1 MFISSPANALAL
13 KLAETIR
20 LSGYVEYQGR
30 HITRQE
36 QDNSIQNSAIL
47 RLNAATFLWRPW
59 LALLDG
65 GIGLSYSSRRN
76 GFDQTGQDIT
86 GNVNLSLFPR
96 SRFPFT
102 AFFENRQSQLDGD
115 LTSPD
120 LTRTNFGFEQAYAT
134 TGGSQYHARY
144 QRTLSTDERDQGSR
158 RRTTDD
164 VEDALSLAFS
174 TSLDSHTFNLSTNY
188 DKVDREIP
196 EEQNTRLTQILRHQ
210 YRPDS
215 SLSVD
220 NLQSY
225 NDSDFSRPNSN
236 TSFRLLQFN
245 SNAFWRPD
253 TKKPLLVTGTALLQ
267 TQEDEAGDGGQQTK
281 SAVISGQGNY
291 QWSSYLNL
299 RAQAS
304 ISALESEQDDKLFT
318 LQRAGADYSPAEK
331 ALLGMQYAYTLS
343 ADISNRTGEEEGT
356 SQQMSLNIG
365 HVFSRSFPVFQGLF
379 NFSASQRGTTLLE
392 TKERADIDRTFTHT
406 ITSGWTSATAN
417 TSTFIRLSASDTRRF
432 GDDEFGLQLI
442 NFQASQNHQLTR
454 ESFWTGNITFQL
466 NRPLDDSEDDLL
478 DLNTSIDI
486 SYTNQRFFGVPRLRF
501 VSELRYLSNSL
512 LNVVRSESMDD
523 IEDDDSFWQNRL
535 EYYLGR
541 TQLRL
546 LGDLGV
552 SNGDLSTLVFFQIRR
567 NFGN

>member
-36 QDNSIQNSAIL
+36 QDNSIFNAAIL
-47 RLNAATFLWRPW
+47 RLDAATFLWRPW

-65 GIGLSYSSRRN
+65 GVGFSYSSRRN
-76 GFDQTGQDIT
+76 GFNQTGQDVT
-86 GNVNLSLFPR
+86 GNVNLRLFPR

-115 LTSPD
+115 LTNPD

-134 TGGSQYHARY
+134 NGGSQYHARY
-144 QRTLSTDERDQGSR
+144 QRTLSTDEREQGSR

-164 VEDALSLAFS
+164 IDDALSLSFS
-174 TSLDSHTFNLSTNY
+174 KSLDDHMFNLSTNY

-215 SLSVD
+215 SLSID

-225 NDSDFSRPNSN
+225 NDSDFSRPNSD
-236 TSFRLLQFN
+236 TSFRLLQIN

-267 TQEDEAGDGGQQTK
+267 SQEDEAGDGGQQTK

-291 QWSSYLNL
+291 QWSPYFNL

-304 ISALESEQDDKLFT
+304 VSALESDLDNKVLT

-331 ALLGMQYAYTLS
+331 ALFGMQYAYTLS
-343 ADISNRTGEEEGT
+343 ADIANRTGEEEGT
-356 SQQMSLNIG
+356 RQEMSLNISAV
-365 HVFSRSFPVFQGLF
+365 HSLF
-379 NFSASQRGTTLLE
+379 F
-392 TKERADIDRTFTHT
+392 RAF
-406 ITSGWTSATAN
+406 
-417 TSTFIRLSASDTRRF
+417 
-432 GDDEFGLQLI
+432 LI
-442 NFQASQNHQLTR
+442 SVPAR
-454 ESFWTGNITFQL
+454 
-466 NRPLDDSEDDLL
+466 
-478 DLNTSIDI
+478 
-486 SYTNQRFFGVPRLRF
+486 GVPHCLKQKKM
-501 VSELRYLSNSL
+501 L
-512 LNVVRSESMDD
+512 
-523 IEDDDSFWQNRL
+523 I
-535 EYYLGR
+535 
-541 TQLRL
+541 
-546 LGDLGV
+546 
-552 SNGDLSTLVFFQIRR
+552 
-567 NFGN
+567 